1 MYEDQIGDG
10 VKTCWNRWSW
20 PRSRTSSLIPAPN
33 SVPIIK
39 LVFNDWSFTNVSSRF
54 RRRRDHIGMTH
65 SIWLIR
71 YESQRWNCS
80 KNSILLLYISIC
92 FCFEQMILSSR
103 KNCFL
108 NLMNLY
114 RQHFLEQVFICLDC
128 LPLLTAAATFTA
140 SPVDVFKNDSLL
152 QGCDKRIWLKWF
164 WWLYDD
170 SSFIILVTVLC

>member
-1 MYEDQIGDG
+1 MIHTVWKSNWGWSENLLESLKLTAVPDIKFNSSTKFSSNN
-10 VKTCWNRWSW
+10 KTCFQWLQFHKRFFTLSSSTWSYW
-20 PRSRTSSLIPAPN
+20 DDSFRMTY
-33 SVPIIK
+33 SVWVTTMNGSKYSNLSK
-39 LVFNDWSFTNVSSRF
+39 L
-54 RRRRDHIGMTH
+54 
-65 SIWLIR
+65 
-71 YESQRWNCS
+71 Y
-80 KNSILLLYISIC
+80 SILLLYISIC

-152 QGCDKRIWLKWF
+152 QGCNDQAYGF
-164 WWLYDD
+164 G
-170 SSFIILVTVLC
+170 

>member
-1 MYEDQIGDG
+1 M
-10 VKTCWNRWSW
+10 KTCWNRWSW

-39 LVFNDWSFTNVSSRF
+39 LVFNDCSFTKVSSRF
-54 RRRRDHIGMTH
+54 RRRRDLIGMAH
-65 SIWLIR
+65 SVWLIR
-71 YESQRWNCS
+71 YDSQRWDRS
-80 KNSILLLYISIC
+80 KYSILSKLCSILLLYISIC

-108 NLMNLY
+108 NLINLY

-152 QGCDKRIWLKWF
+152 QGCDKRIWLKWC
-164 WWLYDD
+164 WWLYDG
-170 SSFIILVTVLC
+170 SRLLAVLC